1 MLIATTLPA
10 PPASSTALLER
21 DLAGTPDP
29 FLLVIFT
36 YHSNLACRDLLF
48 PRLSKPVVYNPLLQ
62 CHLLRRA
69 APARNPAALCRR
81 TRAMTTRTMTA
92 VGAALAETFVSSGIE
107 SPKAYS

>member
-29 FLLVIFT
+29 FLLVTFT

-81 TRAMTTRTMTA
+81 TRAMMA
-92 VGAALAETFVSSGIE
+92 VGGPHAESFVSSGIE